1 MTFFFETYGCE
12 MNVAESAAIERLFLR
27 RGWKKA
33 KTAQVSDIAI
43 INSCSI
49 RKTAED
55 RIFGRLGWFSALKK
69 VRSCSPDAKTKTFEE
84 AVEFVKNGAKPLT
97 LVFMG
102 CMADRLRD
110 TIKKDFPFIDY
121 VVGNFAKH
129 NFARIIDAVEN
140 GKSPE
145 TVGTLDDEQYKFAS
159 DSYEE
164 GSYSCFVPI
173 MHGCNNFCT
182 YCIVPYVRGRECSRS
197 VDEILSELDVLKSFN
212 VKDVTL
218 LGQNVNSYRSCVGVE
233 ALETPTNHASKYRCV
248 CAKSTDVKRRLQSNL
263 LYVQAKSKDFALPR
277 HLTMARND
285 EVENGVDFATLLQI
299 IAEHLK
305 NTSSTI
311 QWVRFLSS
319 HPKDLTDDVIE
330 VMAKESVFPHH
341 IHLPVQ
347 SGSTKILKAMN
358 RKYTRDDYLRLV
370 EKLKNAMPGITL
382 STDIMVGF
390 PGETEVDFQ
399 ETLDLMEKVHFE
411 TAMMYYYNPREET
424 PAAKME
430 QLPLEVKK
438 ARLQKV
444 IDLQTQHTHEIMSK
458 KIGEKVKVLA
468 SNVSRDNKNE
478 LLGQTAR
485 NEKIVFSAMPEKIG
499 ELLDVKITG
508 LNGNTFCGEVI
519 E

>member
-69 VRSCSPDAKTKTFEE
+69 VRSYSLDAKTKTFEE
-84 AVEFVKNGAKPLT
+84 AVEFTKNGAKPLT

-145 TVGTLDDEQYKFAS
+145 SIGDLDDEQYKFAS

-164 GSYSCFVPI
+164 GSFSCFVPI

-218 LGQNVNSYRSCVGVE
+218 LGQNVNSYRAKSESYAG
-233 ALETPTNHASKYRCV
+233 KYR
-248 CAKSTDVKRRLQSNL
+248 
-263 LYVQAKSKDFALPR
+263 LPR
-277 HLTMARND
+277 HLTIARND
-285 EVENGVDFATLLQI
+285 KLVDEVVDFAKLLQI
-299 IAEHLK
+299 IAEHLR

-319 HPKDLTDDVIE
+319 HPKDLTDNVIE
-330 VMAKESVFPHH
+330 VMAKENVFPHH

-347 SGSTKILKAMN
+347 SGSTAILKAMN

-370 EKLKNAMPGITL
+370 EKLKNAMPDITL

-485 NEKIVFSAMPEKIG
+485 NEKIVFSATPDKIG

-508 LNGNTFCGEVI
+508 LNGNTFCGEIINV
-519 E
+519 